1 MIDEKELVQQARQ
14 GDSAAFNQLVL
25 TYQQQMFNLSLRILL
40 DEKLAEDVTQEA
52 FLAAFRAFSG
62 FRGGSFRAWMT
73 RIVTNRCYDELR
85 RQKRQPSLPIES
97 MNEDGD
103 EMDDP
108 PVLKDES
115 DLPEDQLAKSELE
128 IAILNCLKELS
139 IEYRTALLLVDVQ
152 GFDYQE
158 ASQVIGKPIGT
169 LKSRLARARL
179 AVQDCLQGAWELL
192 PESYRQKEDGS
203 HA

>member
-1 MIDEKELVQQARQ
+1 MIDEKELVQQARR
-14 GDSAAFNQLVL
+14 GDGAAFNQLVL
-25 TYQQQMFNLSLRILL
+25 ACQQQMFNLALRILM

-52 FLAAFRAFSG
+52 FLAAFRALSG
-62 FRGGSFRAWMT
+62 FRDGSFRAWMA

-85 RQKRQPSLPIES
+85 RQKRQPSQPIES
-97 MNEDGD
+97 MDEDGE

-108 PVLKDES
+108 PVIKDES
-115 DLPEDQLAKSELE
+115 DLPEDKLAKSELE
-128 IAILNCLKELS
+128 NAIMNC
-139 IEYRTALLLVDVQ
+139 IEDLGIDFRTALLLVDVQ

-158 ASQVIGKPIGT
+158 ACQVIGKPIGT

-192 PESYRQKEDGS
+192 PESYRQKGDSS

>member
-1 MIDEKELVQQARQ
+1 MIDEKEMVQNARR
-14 GDSAAFNQLVL
+14 GDVAAFNQLIL
-25 TYQQQMFNLSLRILL
+25 ACQQQMFNLALRILL

-52 FLAAFRAFSG
+52 FLAAFRALSG
-62 FRGGSFRAWMT
+62 FRGGSFRAWMA

-85 RQKRQPSLPIES
+85 RQKRQPSLPIEH
-97 MNEDGD
+97 MDKDGE

-108 PVLKDES
+108 PALKDES
-115 DLPEDQLAKSELE
+115 DLPEDKLEKAELE
-128 IAILNCLKELS
+128 NAIMNCIGELGTDF
-139 IEYRTALLLVDVQ
+139 RTALLLVDVQ

-158 ASQVIGKPIGT
+158 ACQVIGKPMGT

-192 PESYRQKEDGS
+192 PGSYRQKGDRS

>member
-1 MIDEKELVQQARQ
+1 MIDEKELVQNARR

-25 TYQQQMFNLSLRILL
+25 ACQQQMYNLALRILL
-40 DEKLAEDVTQEA
+40 DEKLAEDVTQES
-52 FLAAFRAFSG
+52 FLAAFRALSG
-62 FRGGSFRAWMT
+62 FRGGSFRAWMA

-85 RQKRQPSLPIES
+85 RQKRQPSLPIER
-97 MNEDGD
+97 MDEEGE

-108 PVLKDES
+108 PILKDES
-115 DLPEDQLAKSELE
+115 DLPEDKLAKSELE
-128 IAILNCLKELS
+128 NAIVNCIKELG

-158 ASQVIGKPIGT
+158 ACQAIGKPMGT

-192 PESYRQKEDGS
+192 PASYRQKGNSS